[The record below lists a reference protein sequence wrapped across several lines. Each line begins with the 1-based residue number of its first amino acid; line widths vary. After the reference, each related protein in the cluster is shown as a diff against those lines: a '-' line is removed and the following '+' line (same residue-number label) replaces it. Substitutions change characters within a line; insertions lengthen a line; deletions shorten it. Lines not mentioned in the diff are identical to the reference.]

1 MWKKSEWKN
10 RWFWLFQKP
19 QRTSG
24 FHERTGKEVM
34 VSGQLFDFFKE
45 WERWYISQQGIWFL
59 KASNRITLL
68 DPNSRMRLV
77 WKFFKSPMKCGEGI
91 LYQCEA
97 SMNFGNKHPIPAGM
111 LKSRYPRITGYI
123 GFNQFQVVLI
133 FLNEPPVLGVWK

>member
-1 MWKKSEWKN
+1 
-10 RWFWLFQKP
+10 
-19 QRTSG
+19 
-24 FHERTGKEVM
+24 VM